1 MKRMGSIIV
10 PSMLAIAML
19 AGCSANDK
27 QLTVKNPPETAA
39 TPQPAATAKPTE
51 NNKEDVLKQM
61 QLASSQA
68 KEPRE
73 LIAFMD
79 TNIPKVD
86 AATADKMF
94 ILLEQYDERQLPAI
108 NANLKQ
114 LMGQPGAAEKMYAL
128 SYPFDF
134 NQIKG
139 DDNLKQWLL
148 NQAAG
153 KLALDNSHEGD
164 FAWKID
170 YAALQKA
177 YSPRLSE
184 DMKHYLGVKATEDQK
199 PFANDGGLKI
209 TRKELGDRLLNIEQY
224 LTKYPSGQKRAEMKV
239 QYSNYMAEYIHG
251 YRYEAIDEK
260 TMKLMPEVKLSYEQL
275 VKLHP
280 DTKTAQIVKAYLDEI
295 NKNKDGIYKPGEKGV
310 SIIGD
315 PLPNIGSFW
324 EGLNGR
330 IDSLFK

>member
-1 MKRMGSIIV
+1 MKPIGRITVS
-10 PSMLAIAML
+10 SLLAIALL
-19 AGCSANDK
+19 AGCSNNGK
-27 QLTVKNPPETAA
+27 QLTVKNPPESSPS
-39 TPQPAATAKPTE
+39 PQPTVTTQPTE
-51 NNKEDVLKQM
+51 NKKEDLLKQM
-61 QLASSQA
+61 QIAASQA

-73 LIAFMD
+73 LISFMD
-79 TNIPKVD
+79 TNVSKVD
-86 AATADKMF
+86 APTADKMF
-94 ILLEQYDERQLPAI
+94 IMLEQYNERQLPAI

-114 LMGQPGAAEKMYAL
+114 LMAQPGTAEKMYAL

-134 NQIKG
+134 NQIKD
-139 DDNLKQWLL
+139 DDNLKQWLQ

-153 KLALDNSHEGD
+153 KLALDNGHEGD

-177 YSPRLSE
+177 YASRLSE
-184 DMKHYLGVKATEDQK
+184 EMKHYLSIRVMEDQK

-209 TRKELGDRLLNIEQY
+209 SRKELGDRMLNVEQY
-224 LTKYPSGQKRAEMKV
+224 LTKYPSGQKKAEMKA
-239 QYSNYMAEYIHG
+239 QYANYMAEYIHG

-280 DTKTAQIVKAYLDEI
+280 DTKTAQIVKAYLEEI
-295 NKNKDGIYKPGEKGV
+295 NKNKDVIYNKGKKGE

-315 PLPNIGSFW
+315 PLANINAFW
-324 EGLNGR
+324 EGLNGK